1 MGLGI
6 GGLGLGLGLDNFFF
20 RYKWIG
26 EINNYLPRVPK
37 ILVVNKWDLDKA
49 DNTSE
54 TLLTDE
60 YINKAKLDLKMDDMI
75 KVSAKTGYNM
85 NNNELVQ
92 KIGRLSKRPR
102 PRPTNFCRTL

>member
-1 MGLGI
+1 M
-6 GGLGLGLGLDNFFF
+6 
-20 RYKWIG
+20 
-26 EINNYLPRVPK
+26 
-37 ILVVNKWDLDKA
+37 NKWDLDKA

-54 TLLTDE
+54 KLVDDE
-60 YINKAKLDLKMDDMI
+60 TINKAKVDLKMDDMI

-102 PRPTNFCRTL
+102 KPRVNNFCRTL